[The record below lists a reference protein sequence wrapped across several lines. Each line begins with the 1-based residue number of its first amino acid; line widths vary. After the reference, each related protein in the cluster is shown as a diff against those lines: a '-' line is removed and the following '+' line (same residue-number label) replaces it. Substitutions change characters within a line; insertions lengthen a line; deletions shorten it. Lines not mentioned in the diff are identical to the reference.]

1 MDGNAAGEAWDG
13 EARQPPDGW
22 LARRVQAGE
31 TAAFEELA
39 RRYLRPVYAVVGSF
53 LREPADIEDVSQETF
68 LRALDHIRTSDASRP
83 FAPWLY
89 TIARNTAR
97 NWRKAGARHGGD
109 PIETVAVAGDEPDPE
124 METMQREIRTLVAT
138 ALDELPEQQRTAF
151 RLFDIEDYPAQE
163 IATLMG
169 ISAGAVRAHVFH
181 ARRALRERLGP
192 LLGSGADQ

>member
-1 MDGNAAGEAWDG
+1 MIFTAAG
-13 EARQPPDGW
+13 
-22 LARRVQAGE
+22 
-31 TAAFEELA
+31 TAPEPGPE
-39 RRYLRPVYAVVGSF
+39 YLRETRYMDFGAAPPIIDALTRF
-53 LREPADIEDVSQETF
+53 LSA
-68 LRALDHIRTSDASRP
+68 
-83 FAPWLY
+83 
-89 TIARNTAR
+89 
-97 NWRKAGARHGGD
+97 AGF
-109 PIETVAVAGDEPDPE
+109 TV
-124 METMQREIRTLVAT
+124 VAT